1 MKQWEQ
7 SQAHELTKI
16 RAAQRHLIYNVVAY
30 LAISILEYWLA
41 AISQSQTLR
50 ADAFN
55 NLSGIIST
63 VLLMMGLHIA
73 QDINDNDIL
82 REPNFRTASTRRCWV
97 GTNGFSLFA
106 GAMKRSSPWLR
117 R

>member
-1 MKQWEQ
+1 MSKFKKHVIREMKQWEQ

-55 NLSGIIST
+55 NL
-63 VLLMMGLHIA
+63 
-73 QDINDNDIL
+73 
-82 REPNFRTASTRRCWV
+82 V
-97 GTNGFSLFA
+97 GDHLD
-106 GAMKRSSPWLR
+106 RSADDGPAYCPGYQR
-117 R
+117 